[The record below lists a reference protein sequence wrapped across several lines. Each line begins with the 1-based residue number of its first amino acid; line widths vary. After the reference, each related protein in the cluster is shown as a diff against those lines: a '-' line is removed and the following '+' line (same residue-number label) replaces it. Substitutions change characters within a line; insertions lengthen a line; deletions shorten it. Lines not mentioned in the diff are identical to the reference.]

1 MSFFVII
8 FLVNLKGVIFLEYRY
23 RPSGVCSSEFIIV
36 MDGDIIKSVKIVG
49 GCPGNTLAVSALVEG
64 KNINDVISKLDGIQC
79 GMRGTSCPDQLA
91 KALKEIK
98 SKM

>member
-1 MSFFVII
+1 MQ
-8 FLVNLKGVIFLEYRY
+8 YTY
-23 RPSGVCSSEFIIV
+23 TPQGVCSKQMIIEI
-36 MDGDIIKSVKIVG
+36 DEDNQTIKSVKIVG

-64 KNINDVISKLDGIQC
+64 KNINDVIAKLDGIQC